1 MGSSVPF
8 ALPQRLAAP
17 LARRIAVFAAVAGVL
32 TFGASRPAAASNPF
46 DVRVRILGVGDTV
59 PATPFTDQTGKPI
72 RLQDFGNRTVVLAF
86 IYTSCTD
93 ECPLISAK
101 FAQLQRILD
110 PAKFHLVEVTLDPAR
125 DTPQKVRAY
134 AHRFK
139 VDPSMWSILIADQSR
154 LATFWR
160 AMGESVIAGT
170 HGEIIHNDRT
180 VVVGPDSRI
189 ADIIDEATWTAA
201 QMAAQAQE
209 VAGQP
214 SSALARADLA
224 LGKAVAFV
232 CGGFQSGHAG
242 IVDVIA
248 MIAVTVVFGLALYLI
263 GRRIFAL
270 SD

>member
-1 MGSSVPF
+1 M
-8 ALPQRLAAP
+8 L
-17 LARRIAVFAAVAGVL
+17 
-32 TFGASRPAAASNPF
+32 GASRPAAASNPF
-46 DVRVRILGVGDTV
+46 DARVPILGAGDAV
-59 PATPFTDQTGKPI
+59 PATAFTDQTGKRI

-125 DTPQKVRAY
+125 DTPQKIRAY

-139 VDPSMWSILIADQSR
+139 VDPRMWSILIANQSQ

-160 AMGESVIAGT
+160 AMGESVIRGT

-180 VVVGPDSRI
+180 FVIAAGARI
-189 ADIIDEATWTAA
+189 ADIIDEATWTPS
-201 QMAAQAQE
+201 QIAAQAEE

-214 SSALARADLA
+214 SSVLARADLA

-248 MIAVTVVFGLALYLI
+248 MIAVTAVFGLALYLI
-263 GRRIFAL
+263 GRRMFAL